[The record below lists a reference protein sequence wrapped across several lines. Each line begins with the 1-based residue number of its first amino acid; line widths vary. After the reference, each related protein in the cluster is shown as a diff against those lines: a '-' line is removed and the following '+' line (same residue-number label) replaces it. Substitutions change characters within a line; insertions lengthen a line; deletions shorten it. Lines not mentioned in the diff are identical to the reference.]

1 MVFVWL
7 KKIIKKGQLNGS
19 LFQRIQFHGVVIENT
34 QNEMLTFDYCCL
46 SIKKEI
52 RKRTYM

>member
-1 MVFVWL
+1 MAE
-7 KKIIKKGQLNGS
+7 KDYQKGQVYGS
-19 LFQRIQFHGVVIENT
+19 LFQRILFHGVVIENT

-52 RKRTYM
+52 RKGTYM